1 MVGASGIEP
10 PTTTMSRW
18 CSTAELRA
26 CLNVQFNLKST
37 PGQYL
42 SNCRLFFY
50 LSHNFYM
57 VSIKQMDINR
67 FDFNL
72 PVELIAQKKSKRS
85 NLLVYNKQFQNIEIK
100 PFEEIATYLNP
111 NDCLIM
117 NNTKVIPSRLK
128 AFKTTGAKV
137 ELFVETIVSDKEAMV
152 MTQSNHKLKLPT
164 TLVLESGENVVIEET
179 SSTLIKKA
187 HFKTKL
193 NIESFLNQYGAT
205 PLPHYIKSEKRLD
218 PNYQTCYAKHAGAV
232 AAPTAGLHF
241 TNEILSTLPCP
252 HDFIT
257 LHVGLGTFLPVKHN
271 DIKQHVMHH
280 EQYIITNE
288 IIDLIKT
295 TKQKNGRT
303 IAVGTTSVRTLEDTW
318 RQPQVTSGAR
328 YTDIFIHPGFQWQV
342 VDGILTNFHLPKST
356 LFMLICSAIGT
367 EEAHRC
373 YQTAIEAK
381 LNFYSYG
388 DAMLI
393 I

>member
-1 MVGASGIEP
+1 M
-10 PTTTMSRW
+10 
-18 CSTAELRA
+18 
-26 CLNVQFNLKST
+26 
-37 PGQYL
+37 
-42 SNCRLFFY
+42 
-50 LSHNFYM
+50 
-57 VSIKQMDINR
+57 QMDINC

-72 PVELIAQKKSKRS
+72 PTELIAQKKSKQS
-85 NLLVYNKQFQNIEIK
+85 NVLIYNKHNKHIEIK
-100 PFEEIATYLNP
+100 PFEEISNYLSP

-137 ELFVETIVSDKEAMV
+137 ELFVETIVSNKEAMV
-152 MTQSNHKLKLPT
+152 MTQSNHKLKLPV
-164 TLVLESGENVVIEET
+164 TLILESGEHVLIEET
-179 SSTLIKKA
+179 SNTLIKKA
-187 HFKTKL
+187 RFDTQANL
-193 NIESFLNQYGAT
+193 ESFLDQYGAT
-205 PLPHYIKSEKRLD
+205 PLPHYIKTDKRLD

-241 TNEILSTLPCP
+241 TNEILNTLPCP

-257 LHVGLGTFLPVKHN
+257 LHVGLGTFLPVKHQN
-271 DIKQHVMHH
+271 ISQHVMHH
-280 EQYIITNE
+280 EKYIISDQ
-288 IIDLIKT
+288 IIDLIKK
-295 TKQKNGRT
+295 TKQNKGRT

-318 RQPQVTSGAR
+318 RQPKLTSGTR
-328 YTDIFIHPGFQWQV
+328 STDIFIHPGFQWQV

-356 LFMLICSAIGT
+356 LFMLVCAAIGI

-373 YQTAIEAK
+373 YQRAIEAK